1 MAYMNVLSSNASIIG
16 FMTNHICTMQ
26 YIKY

>member
-1 MAYMNVLSSNASIIG
+1 MAYMDVLSSNASIID
-16 FMTNHICTMQ
+16 FMTNHICTIQ